1 MITAPYGGRV
11 RNPTPV
17 RATTGALAAV
27 VGLLPWLVTGA
38 HLPFQR
44 LWTGDQG
51 SPPLALLP
59 LSQEHVA
66 DVVALHVTAGAL
78 AGLALRRQRN
88 RWPGRAVPAT
98 AAGML
103 LVQGIAAVQSLTT
116 VDGGLPQRTASTVY
130 LAALVALLLGALV
143 AGTVVLALTAA
154 RPRALAVPGFAL
166 AALLVPGRGE
176 HWWWPAVLVGA
187 VIVWGGLRSAAQV
200 TAAVVALALLWLV
213 PTVETVLVNSV
224 GNWVLLRFPTDLV
237 GTAVDVFRQRVTS
250 TALVV
255 PPLVVAA
262 GVGLGGSLVSARVRR

>member
-1 MITAPYGGRV
+1 M

-17 RATTGALAAV
+17 RAATGALAAV

-38 HLPFQR
+38 HLPHQQ
-44 LWTGDQG
+44 LWSGDQG

-66 DVVALHVTAGAL
+66 EVIALHVTAGAL
-78 AGLALRRQRN
+78 AGLALRLQRG
-88 RWPGRAVPAT
+88 RWSGRAVPAT

-103 LVQGIAAVQSLTT
+103 LVQGIAAVQSLVT
-116 VDGGLPQRTASTVY
+116 VSGGLPQRTASTVY

-154 RPRALAVPGFAL
+154 RPRSVAVPGFAL
-166 AALLVPGRGE
+166 GALFLPVRSDHWWWSALLVG
-176 HWWWPAVLVGA
+176 V
-187 VIVWGGLRSAAQV
+187 VIAWGGLRSAAQV
-200 TAAVVALALLWLV
+200 TGAVAALALVWLV
-213 PTVETVLVNSV
+213 PTAQTVLDGSV
-224 GNWVLLRFPTDLV
+224 GNWTLLRFPADLV
-237 GTAVDVFRQRVTS
+237 GTAVDVFRLRVTS

-262 GVGLGGSLVSARVRR
+262 AVGLGGSLLSARVRR